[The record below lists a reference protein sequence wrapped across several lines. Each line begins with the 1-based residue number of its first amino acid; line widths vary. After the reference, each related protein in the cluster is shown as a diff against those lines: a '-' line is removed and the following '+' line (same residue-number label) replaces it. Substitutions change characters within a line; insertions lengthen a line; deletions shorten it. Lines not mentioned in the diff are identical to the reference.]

1 MNSIFHRISVRKYE
15 DKPVEKEK
23 IMEILKAGM
32 QAPSACNQQPWEF
45 YVVTDK
51 EKIQK
56 LSKVTPYT
64 GCAAGAPAVIVPVYH
79 TEGLVAPS
87 FAQIDMSI
95 AQENIWLETDT
106 LGLGGVWFG
115 IAPVEEHMEKVHRL
129 LDLPENVKVFSQ
141 SSLGRIMA
149 QENLPSLITL
159 EKICTALGVT
169 LSQFFQEGNS
179 ENLTEK
185 QKKVLGIWI
194 DLSTNEQETVMSM
207 PCGLRK

>member
-64 GCAAGAPAVIVPVYH
+64 GCAAGAPVVIVPVYH

-87 FAQIDMSI
+87 FAQIDMAI
-95 AQENIWLETDT
+95 AQQNIWLETDEI
-106 LGLGGVWFG
+106 GLGGVWLG
-115 IAPVEEHMEKVHRL
+115 IAPIEERMKEVEEIVGI
-129 LDLPENVKVFSQ
+129 PEDQRAFAIFP
-141 SSLGRIMA
+141 LGYPAEERAQQDRFDESRIHFDA
-149 QENLPSLITL
+149 
-159 EKICTALGVT
+159 
-169 LSQFFQEGNS
+169 
-179 ENLTEK
+179 
-185 QKKVLGIWI
+185 
-194 DLSTNEQETVMSM
+194 
-207 PCGLRK
+207 